1 MYPRCKRHQ
10 GIEAVLLT
18 QIILFTK
25 KLTKLVESSTDE
37 EKDGGHDEDFNEAD
51 FHDNGQIIYKIIDLF
66 YRVLKI
72 YKFK

>member
-18 QIILFTK
+18 QIILFSK

-37 EKDGGHDEDFNEAD
+37 EKDGGHDEGFVVTSSFSDKINIGVVIHLCFK
-51 FHDNGQIIYKIIDLF
+51 DNNQVIW
-66 YRVLKI
+66 
-72 YKFK
+72 